1 MLSSV
6 YISGRLGDRIDE
18 KFRYVEIDRLLQT
31 DGHGNYIVD
40 KIPVRSMVNGKFYT
54 AKNGTLII
62 LKGRLEMNEKHGLII
77 VDEIDEFY

>member
-40 KIPVRSMVNGKFYT
+40 KIPVMLRLLSGRVLETKDSAY
-54 AKNGTLII
+54 
-62 LKGRLEMNEKHGLII
+62 LKYESSAL
-77 VDEIDEFY
+77 